1 MEELTNFLKKI
12 GCDERIIKNVIM
24 SNEQALS
31 RSVSDLEKLVAKL
44 REIGLTDVVDL
55 LDANPYILNL
65 DAYEIDDY
73 IKKKEKSGESFDEI
87 VTALESEP
95 ALFMEI

>member
-1 MEELTNFLKKI
+1 MEELINFLKRV
-12 GCDERIIKNVIM
+12 GCNERIIKNIIT
-24 SNEQALS
+24 SNEWVLS

-44 REIGLTDVVDL
+44 QEIGLTDIVDL

-65 DAYEIDDY
+65 DTYEIDNY
-73 IKKKEKSGESFDEI
+73 IKKKEESGESFDEI
-87 VTALESEP
+87 VSTLESEP